1 VGVLQVREGDQLTV
15 GVEGYRELEKVYRWM
30 KRLEKTLPG
39 LPERYFGRAAA
50 GMEAMAKEVVQATV
64 YDVYDPVR
72 PPSRNLYNAVSAI
85 PLVDVAGI
93 EVGIQDSPELRP
105 SMLSRADAK
114 GGFDI
119 SGYIYPALL
128 LPDAVA
134 AFGGHPYWFDSKDRK
149 PTASLPRDFLG
160 VWFTVFYEESFKGLD
175 RALAEEIA

>member
-1 VGVLQVREGDQLTV
+1 
-15 GVEGYRELEKVYRWM
+15 
-30 KRLEKTLPG
+30 
-39 LPERYFGRAAA
+39 
-50 GMEAMAKEVVQATV
+50 MEATAQEVVQATV
-64 YDVYDPVR
+64 YDVYDPLVA
-72 PPSRNLYNAVSAI
+72 PSRNLYNAVSVI

-105 SMLSRADAK
+105 SLRDQARADAN

-134 AFGGHPYWFDSKDRK
+134 AFGGHPYWRDTANRK

-160 VWFTVFYEESFKGLD
+160 AWFTVFYEESFKGLD